1 MSTLSRSHRELIADL
16 KTFIKFRSH
25 KQGGLTHHH
34 YVLYAAL
41 RGRDIRRTS
50 HQPKGENAFECL
62 AEMVDHTCFM
72 RQPVFCSIKNE
83 KGQPL
88 FTMKDFE
95 FIRLSLINAQHQNR

>member
-1 MSTLSRSHRELIADL
+1 MSTLSRSHRELIAEL
-16 KTFIKFRSH
+16 KTFIKSRSH

-41 RGRDIRRTS
+41 RGLDIRKTS
-50 HQPKGENAFECL
+50 HQSHGANAFECL
-62 AEMVDHTCFM
+62 NEMIDHSCFM
-72 RQPVFCSIKNE
+72 RQPVFCSLKQE
-83 KGQPL
+83 DGTPL